1 MRDDKLYLLLSDHH
15 IETLFIRCV
24 NVLHAAKLSSLS
36 QYHFMWSAS
45 SITTTL
51 RTLPLCCIHRAK
63 SHLNLPEI
71 IWTNLQTV
79 GLPSSLAAMQSALQ
93 PAYILI
99 FENTALIPSMPCL
112 ALMPMGCGPTL
123 LLYTESLRSAS
134 CCCVSSYSL
143 PLPFPSVSPSWV
155 FCWPLKL
162 LLLTHVKAFL

>member
-36 QYHFMWSAS
+36 QYHCMWSAS

-51 RTLPLCCIHRAK
+51 RTLPLSCIHRAK
-63 SHLNLPEI
+63 SHLILPEI

-93 PAYILI
+93 PAFMLI
-99 FENTALIPSMPCL
+99 FENTTLIPSMPCL
-112 ALMPMGCGPTL
+112 ALMPMGYGPT
-123 LLYTESLRSAS
+123 LLYTESLWSGS
-134 CCCVSSYSL
+134 CSSISFYSL

-155 FCWPLKL
+155 FCWLLKL